1 MTTDDQIEDEKLQY
15 DINREDAKIATLSS
29 GKINKYKYLT
39 GEEILP
45 SNQKK
50 IIEQAKYTYSPL
62 GKFSEKLIKTIKDQ
76 GKKLVDALE
85 ALKPKE
91 LELIKDNNSD
101 DKLSIQEKYFNK
113 LLDERMDEI
122 PKMSDEVNLNNSTY
136 YFLSPN
142 LAPIKFIDFRVH

>member
-1 MTTDDQIEDEKLQY
+1 M
-15 DINREDAKIATLSS
+15 
-29 GKINKYKYLT
+29 
-39 GEEILP
+39 
-45 SNQKK
+45 
-50 IIEQAKYTYSPL
+50 
-62 GKFSEKLIKTIKDQ
+62 
-76 GKKLVDALE
+76 
-85 ALKPKE
+85 KPEE